1 MTTTLQAASRR
12 TKASRGFTV
21 IEMMVTVVI
30 LAVLAGLAVPGMQ
43 ELLRRGSLSS
53 AAGELHAA
61 VAKARQEAIRRG
73 TFVSV
78 TPLTGVDWSS
88 GYQIFVNPQNK
99 TVFTAGD
106 IVGAGTSIV
115 TSEVLSKRDATG
127 WGFVTWPSLSSDGQA
142 TRTYFTFDDTGRP
155 RNSDGSNLRT
165 TDPSRV
171 RVCIS
176 GGACRELLVDHLGR
190 VQILRN

>member
-1 MTTTLQAASRR
+1 MTTTSRASIEN
-12 TKASRGFTV
+12 TKATRGFTV

-53 AAGELHAA
+53 AAGELHAV
-61 VAKARQEAIRRG
+61 VAKARQEAITRG
-73 TFVSV
+73 TFVTV
-78 TPLTGVDWSS
+78 TPLTGADW
-88 GYQIFVNPQNK
+88 GTGFQVFVNPLNK
-99 TVFTAGD
+99 TAFNSGD
-106 IVGAGTSIV
+106 FVGAGTSV
-115 TSEVLSKRDATG
+115 VSSEILSKRDATG
-127 WGFVTWPSLSSDGQA
+127 WGFVTWPSITSDGKSP
-142 TRTYFTFDDTGRP
+142 RPYFTFDDTGRP
-155 RNSDGSNLRT
+155 RNSDGSNMKP

-171 RVCIS
+171 RVCIT